1 MRIYFI
7 ERACRWRL
15 CLCVCVRAR
24 ACVCVCTLSDP
35 TRPPHFPL
43 SSTVNDLQVHE
54 VNDIGLIRS
63 NLVGAKGS
71 TVVLRFER
79 HKPKNDEERVITVS
93 LIRS

>member
-1 MRIYFI
+1 M
-7 ERACRWRL
+7 
-15 CLCVCVRAR
+15 CVCNDA
-24 ACVCVCTLSDP
+24 T
-35 TRPPHFPL
+35 PPPLFPL